1 MPPQSTTH
9 VPLHQYSSTKN
20 LQNIELD
27 ALLTCRVTSRDSEVH
42 VSIWSGRLTVSQ
54 SICYVSNDDI
64 LTLISK
70 TSDFEI
76 SLLIVLDLTNPSD

>member
-9 VPLHQYSSTKN
+9 VPLHQYSSTKK

-27 ALLTCRVTSRDSEVH
+27 ALLICRVTSRDSEVH

-54 SICYVSNDDI
+54 SICYVSNDN
-64 LTLISK
+64 TLIFEVQRLIS
-70 TSDFEI
+70 EI
-76 SLLIVLDLTNPSD
+76 SLLIVWDITNPSD